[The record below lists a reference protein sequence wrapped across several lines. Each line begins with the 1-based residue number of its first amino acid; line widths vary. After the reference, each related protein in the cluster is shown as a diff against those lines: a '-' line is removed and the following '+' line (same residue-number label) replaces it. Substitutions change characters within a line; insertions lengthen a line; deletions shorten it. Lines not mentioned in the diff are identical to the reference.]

1 MDYGVKRYYF
11 TYFDR
16 NYLIKGLALIES
28 LQKHETNDYEFF
40 VVCVDEYTR
49 LLLNRL
55 EFKNVNIIP
64 LHEVEKGNPPLNQA
78 KRDRNLV
85 EYYWSLKA
93 VFALYILERHPRI
106 ELLTYFDADLF
117 FYSTPQPLFEEMGG
131 HSVLIHGHRF
141 APEQKTLEK
150 YGRYNAGFF
159 SVRNDTHGLAAL
171 KWWQDQCMQWCY
183 ARLED
188 GKYGDQLYL
197 DSFPKKLKGV
207 GELEHIGAGVAPWN
221 HFQYTYSRDAA
232 GNAYVNGVPLVFYHF
247 HSLTFIEPEI
257 IIPSKFISNPLSLDI
272 LNSCFVPYVDQLH
285 QSIKQ
290 VRQLVPDFKFGLFNS
305 QILTEKH
312 TFIAGKSQS
321 ERIKSANLPQEF
333 TRLNDTW
340 GCYGSDQLKISSPLN
355 GHPSPGSSG
364 SDNLHDSALNSSEN
378 VLSYARSEFEMGNR
392 ETAISLLK
400 KFTETWP
407 DNYLMDMTLGEMLWL
422 EGEQEAAVEHL
433 LKAYDNKPN
442 DHNVAAKLFNMLV
455 QTEAYGTAKKIL
467 GDNGARLDGRLW
479 GKGLEQ

>member
-1 MDYGVKRYYF
+1 M
-11 TYFDR
+11 
-16 NYLIKGLALIES
+16 ALIES
-28 LQKHETNDYEFF
+28 LQKHENNDYEFF
-40 VVCVDEYTR
+40 VICVDEYTR

-55 EFKNVNIIP
+55 NYRNVRIIP
-64 LHEVEKGNPPLNQA
+64 LHDVERGNPPLNQA
-78 KRDRNLV
+78 KRNRNLV

-93 VFALYILERHPRI
+93 ALALYIIERHPRI
-106 ELLTYFDADLF
+106 DFLTYFDADLF
-117 FYSTPQPLFEEMGG
+117 FYSKPQPIFEEMAD

-141 APEQKTLEK
+141 APEQEALEK

-171 KWWQDQCMQWCY
+171 KWWRDRCLQWCY

-247 HSLTFIEPEI
+247 HSLTFVEPEI
-257 IIPSKFISNPLSLDI
+257 IIPSKYLSNPLSYHI
-272 LNSCFVPYVDQLH
+272 LNHCFVPYVDQLH

-290 VRQLVPDFKFGLFNS
+290 VRQLVPDFKFGMFNS

-312 TFIAGKSQS
+312 TFIARQSQF
-321 ERIKSANLPQEF
+321 ERIKSSNLPQDF
-333 TRLNDTW
+333 SRLNGTW
-340 GCYGSDQLKISSPLN
+340 DCYGSYQLKDSTQLN
-355 GHPSPGSSG
+355 RHASYNSSG
-364 SDNLHDSALNSSEN
+364 TEIPHDSNNNSSEDA
-378 VLSYARSEFEMGNR
+378 LSYAKSEYTMGNK

-400 KFTETWP
+400 KFTEKWP

-422 EGEQEAAVEHL
+422 EGEQKAGIDCL
-433 LKAYDNKPN
+433 LRAYDHKPD
-442 DHNVAAKLFNMLV
+442 DHHVAAKLFNMLI
-455 QTEAYGTAKKIL
+455 QTE
-467 GDNGARLDGRLW
+467 
-479 GKGLEQ
+479 QV